1 MSCTLAGLYP
11 IRLLEACCGPDWVR
25 YSPATMAHSRCHP
38 LGLFLAL
45 FALMTQIALGASVP
59 QVQPALAG
67 FGAICHA
74 GGNDGPAPTAPAQ
87 HAPDCMACLRCAAIG
102 VPLTALADAPD
113 VPLPSLV
120 FIAPAVVL
128 PPATAPPA
136 RKAQQAQPRG
146 PPVLT

>member
-1 MSCTLAGLYP
+1 MIHLWD
-11 IRLLEACCGPDWVR
+11 ACCDPDRVG

-45 FALMTQIALGASVP
+45 FALMTQIALGTAVP
-59 QVQPALAG
+59 QARPALVG
-67 FGAICHA
+67 FGVICHA
-74 GGNDGPAPTAPAQ
+74 GDEDGSAPVAPVQ
-87 HAPDCMACLRCAAIG
+87 HAPDCMACLLCTAVG
-102 VPLTALADAPD
+102 VSVAALADAPD

-146 PPVLT
+146 PPILT